1 MAKQEKPQASI
12 IEVIQEMVRNGE
24 SEENIIK
31 SLEQLGIEPDKAKR
45 LLLVG
50 QADTFAL
57 LQSEITKIVRNQ
69 VEMEKPQ
76 LVEYIQYATGKAEDK
91 MTEKV
96 EKRALS
102 AFREDQ
108 RFIENQATL
117 FQARVNQSV
126 KNILQLNTETKK
138 NIAELGNRLANNER
152 DVWAL
157 KYKVFGNKL
166 IQSISIALIVLQ
178 TGLVFASAYL
188 LFTAFPGANT
198 NQMVLAVIIG
208 AIMATIVYLIGLRR

>member
-91 MTEKV
+91 MTE
-96 EKRALS
+96 
-102 AFREDQ
+102 
-108 RFIENQATL
+108 
-117 FQARVNQSV
+117 
-126 KNILQLNTETKK
+126 
-138 NIAELGNRLANNER
+138 
-152 DVWAL
+152 
-157 KYKVFGNKL
+157 
-166 IQSISIALIVLQ
+166 
-178 TGLVFASAYL
+178 
-188 LFTAFPGANT
+188 
-198 NQMVLAVIIG
+198 
-208 AIMATIVYLIGLRR
+208 

>member
-1 MAKQEKPQASI
+1 MLRLLPKHYLSFFSRAFWGLREILLKQKAVITVNWCVMAKQEKPQASI

-91 MTEKV
+91 MTE
-96 EKRALS
+96 
-102 AFREDQ
+102 
-108 RFIENQATL
+108 
-117 FQARVNQSV
+117 
-126 KNILQLNTETKK
+126 
-138 NIAELGNRLANNER
+138 
-152 DVWAL
+152 
-157 KYKVFGNKL
+157 
-166 IQSISIALIVLQ
+166 
-178 TGLVFASAYL
+178 
-188 LFTAFPGANT
+188 
-198 NQMVLAVIIG
+198 
-208 AIMATIVYLIGLRR
+208 

>member
-1 MAKQEKPQASI
+1 MAKQEQQQASI

-24 SEENIIK
+24 SEESIIK

-57 LQSEITKIVRNQ
+57 LQNEISKIVRNQ
-69 VEMEKPQ
+69 IESEKPK
-76 LVEYIQYATGKAEDK
+76 LVEYLQYAVGKAEDK

-96 EKRALS
+96 EARALN

-126 KNILQLNTETKK
+126 KNILQLNTETKR
-138 NIAELGNRLANNER
+138 NIAELGGRLANNER

-166 IQSISIALIVLQ
+166 IQSISIVLIVLQ

-188 LFTAFPGANT
+188 FFTAFPGTGT

-208 AIMATIVYLIGLRR
+208 AIMATMVYLIGLRR